1 MDSGSG
7 SIKLELLIFQFQITK
22 SSMNVLRLIG
32 LTPSPAGNGG
42 WSAPKVRAVGMRR
55 MPLAAVESVWA
66 AAIGVFGSDY
76 SIPKA

>member
-1 MDSGSG
+1 
-7 SIKLELLIFQFQITK
+7 
-22 SSMNVLRLIG
+22 
-32 LTPSPAGNGG
+32 
-42 WSAPKVRAVGMRR
+42 MRR